1 MFVLLAILIVVL
13 FGLGFMN
20 PIWWVAAAV
29 LVYGAARHGRDRGG
43 GGIRGD
49 GSDLGDYRDYEHR
62 RDRQDRWNRRY
73 SRRHR
78 ARWRREDRR
87 DYERRG

>member
-29 LVYGAARHGRDRGG
+29 LVFGAGRAGGARTVGTMNAAGDR
-43 GGIRGD
+43 
-49 GSDLGDYRDYEHR
+49 
-62 RDRQDRWNRRY
+62 
-73 SRRHR
+73 
-78 ARWRREDRR
+78 
-87 DYERRG
+87 